1 MLLSFNVPKPLDNH
15 VQCAVDAAWAMQRDF
30 GRIWRGW
37 QLYELRHVHNRISI
51 ATGPVVLASVGP
63 KQYRQETIIG
73 TVVNHANKLCRVAP
87 RDQDVIVVDGDVAKR
102 VTGYRLEELTIP
114 DTAVAKTPPRMFRV
128 AGLA

>member
-1 MLLSFNVPKPLDNH
+1 LHGCARQAGQLSRPSPPKITKL
-15 VQCAVDAAWAMQRDF
+15 
-30 GRIWRGW
+30 
-37 QLYELRHVHNRISI
+37 E
-51 ATGPVVLASVGP
+51 
-63 KQYRQETIIG
+63 
-73 TVVNHANKLCRVAP
+73 VVNHANKLCRVAP